1 MIRWFWK
8 HRTLMHRLPVLM
20 ALLAGFMF
28 TSMPA
33 GKPLAFTSLY
43 AAQAGDGEAEHG
55 KSTQAKKANSG
66 EDVPV
71 YEPGFSA
78 LAQVAPL
85 QFFFYQPAF
94 LPVIIPLVE
103 IVEQASVRAPDL
115 VNSFHR
121 ILFRRIISPNAP

>member
-8 HRTLMHRLPVLM
+8 YKTLMHRLPVLM

-28 TSMPA
+28 TAMPA
-33 GKPLAFTSLY
+33 GRAYGLTGVDSAKEQIQKEHQSST
-43 AAQAGDGEAEHG
+43 GEEL
-55 KSTQAKKANSG
+55 
-66 EDVPV
+66 PV
-71 YEPGFSA
+71 FEPCFQA

-85 QFFFYQPAF
+85 QFFFYQPAI

-103 IVEQASVRAPDL
+103 IVELAPASIPDL
-115 VNSFHR
+115 VNSHHR